1 MAESTLWGGKT
12 LRQWL
17 PVAVDDVVREVAP
30 QRIVLFGSVARGDE
44 GPDSD
49 IDLLVVLD
57 RLEPADREYERRKD
71 VIGSMLYWPAREGQV
86 VYERA
91 T

>member
-1 MAESTLWGGKT
+1 MTTYGTRRTLRPLSAPALWAGRT

-17 PVAVDDVVREVAP
+17 PLAVDDVVREVAP

-49 IDLLVVLD
+49 H
-57 RLEPADREYERRKD
+57 ADGPS
-71 VIGSMLYWPAREGQV
+71 VG
-86 VYERA
+86 
-91 T
+91 